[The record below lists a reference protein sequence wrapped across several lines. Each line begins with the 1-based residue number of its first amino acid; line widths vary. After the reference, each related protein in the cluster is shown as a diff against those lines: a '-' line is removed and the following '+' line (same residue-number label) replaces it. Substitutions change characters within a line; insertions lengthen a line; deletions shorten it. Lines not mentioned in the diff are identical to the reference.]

1 MGDFTN
7 KEFRPYLLNQKSY
20 EGNFNAV
27 ELHLYIDQI
36 FFSPNIQ
43 TLGLLDILPI
53 GQLVLTPPKTLKV
66 ALLSDKI

>member
-1 MGDFTN
+1 MAMGDFPK

-36 FFSPNIQ
+36 YFLL
-43 TLGLLDILPI
+43 TLF
-53 GQLVLTPPKTLKV
+53 
-66 ALLSDKI
+66 AC